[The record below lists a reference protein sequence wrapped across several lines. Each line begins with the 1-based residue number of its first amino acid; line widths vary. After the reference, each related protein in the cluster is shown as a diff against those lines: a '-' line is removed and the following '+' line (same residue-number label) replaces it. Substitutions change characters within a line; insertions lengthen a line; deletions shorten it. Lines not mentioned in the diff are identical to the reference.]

1 MNTLKTFLLMLGLT
15 FLLMAI
21 GNILGGR
28 QGMIIAL
35 IFAGIMNFAS
45 YWFSDKIVL
54 SMYRAKEIREAD
66 MPELYSIVRN
76 LTQSDHLP
84 MPRLYMVDTPMPNA
98 FATGRNPQHAAV
110 AVTTGI
116 MGLLNGREL
125 GGVIAHELSH
135 VKDRDVLISSI
146 AATMAGAIFILAR
159 MAQFGAMFG
168 GMGRDRENRGG
179 VIGLLAV
186 AIIAPL
192 AAMIIQLAISR
203 SREYQADFEGA
214 RLTGDPMALAD
225 ALQKLASG
233 VRQNPVNVNPVT
245 APLFIVN
252 PLKGQFLSTL
262 FSTHPPMGERIRRL
276 EEMAHGGIV
285 PG

>member
-28 QGMIIAL
+28 QGMVIAL
-35 IFAGIMNFAS
+35 VFAGIMNFAS

-54 SMYRAKEIREAD
+54 SMYRAKEIKEAD
-66 MPELYSIVRN
+66 NPELYSIVNN
-76 LTQSDHLP
+76 LAGADHMP
-84 MPRLYMVDTPMPNA
+84 MPRLYLVDTPMPNA

-116 MGLLNGREL
+116 MGLLNSREL
-125 GGVIAHELSH
+125 GGVIGHELSH
-135 VKDRDVLISSI
+135 VKDRDVLISTI
-146 AATMAGAIFILAR
+146 AATIAGAIFMLAR
-159 MAQFGAMFG
+159 MAQFAAMFG

-179 VIGLLAV
+179 TIGMLAV

-203 SREYQADFEGA
+203 SREYQADLEGA
-214 RLTGDPMALAD
+214 RLTKDPTALAD
-225 ALQKLASG
+225 ALQKLVAG
-233 VRQNPVNVNPVT
+233 VKQNPADVNPVT

-262 FSTHPPMGERIRRL
+262 FSTHPPIQERVRRL
-276 EEMAHGGIV
+276 EEMAHGSIV

>member
-21 GNILGGR
+21 GNLLGGR

-35 IFAGIMNFAS
+35 VFAAIMNFAT

-54 SMYRAKEIREAD
+54 SMYRAKEIGETD
-66 MPELYSIVRN
+66 NPKLYSIVKN
-76 LTQSDHLP
+76 LSQAHGLP
-84 MPRLYMVDTPMPNA
+84 MPRLYIVDTPMPNA
-98 FATGRNPQHAAV
+98 FATGRNPSHAAV

-116 MGLLNGREL
+116 MGLLDNREL
-125 GGVIAHELSH
+125 GGVLGHELSH
-135 VKDRDVLISSI
+135 VKDRDVLISTL
-146 AATMAGAIFILAR
+146 AATIAGAIFILAR

-168 GMGRDRENRGG
+168 GMGRDHENRGG
-179 VIGLLAV
+179 VLGLLAV
-186 AIIAPL
+186 AILAPI

-203 SREYQADFEGA
+203 SREYQADYEGA
-214 RLTGDPMALAD
+214 RLTGDPLALAD
-225 ALQKLASG
+225 SLRKLDAG
-233 VRQNPVNVNPVT
+233 VRENPVNVNPVT

-252 PLKGQFLSTL
+252 PLRGQFLSSL

-276 EEMAHGGIV
+276 EEMAHGSIV

>member
-21 GNILGGR
+21 GNLLGGR

-35 IFAGIMNFAS
+35 VIAAIMNFVT

-54 SMYRAKEIREAD
+54 SMYGAKEIGESD
-66 MPELYSIVRN
+66 NPELYSIVRS
-76 LTQSDHLP
+76 LAAADHLP
-84 MPRLYMVDTPMPNA
+84 MPRLYVVDTPMPNA
-98 FATGRNPQHAAV
+98 FATGRNAHHAAV

-116 MGLLNGREL
+116 MGLLNSREL
-125 GGVIAHELSH
+125 GGVIGHELSH
-135 VKDRDVLISSI
+135 VKDRDMLISSI
-146 AATMAGAIFILAR
+146 AATMAGAVFILAR
-159 MAQFGAMFG
+159 MAEFGAMFG

-179 VIGLLAV
+179 IIGLLAV
-186 AIIAPL
+186 AILAPI

-203 SREYQADFEGA
+203 SREYQADYEGA

-225 ALQKLASG
+225 ALQKLADG

-252 PLKGQFLSTL
+252 PLRGKFLSNL

>member
-21 GNILGGR
+21 GNLLGGR

-35 IFAGIMNFAS
+35 IFAAVMNFAS
-45 YWFSDKIVL
+45 YWFSDRIVL
-54 SMYRAKEIREAD
+54 SMYRAKEISEAD
-66 MPELYSIVRN
+66 NPELYSIVSN
-76 LTQSDHLP
+76 LTEADHLP
-84 MPRLYMVDTPMPNA
+84 MPRLYIVNTPMPNA
-98 FATGRNPQHAAV
+98 FATGRNPHHAAV

-116 MGLLNGREL
+116 MGLLNSREL
-125 GGVIAHELSH
+125 GGVIGHELSH
-135 VKDRDVLISSI
+135 VKDRDVLISTV
-146 AATMAGAIFILAR
+146 AATIAGAIFILAR

-168 GMGRDRENRGG
+168 GMGRDNENRGG
-179 VIGLLAV
+179 IIGLLAV
-186 AIIAPL
+186 AIFAPV

-203 SREYQADFEGA
+203 SREYQADYEGA

-225 ALQKLASG
+225 ALKKLAAG
-233 VRQNPVNVNPVT
+233 VQQNPANVNPVT

-252 PLKGQFLSTL
+252 PLRGQFLSSL
-262 FSTHPPMGERIRRL
+262 FSTHPPMGERIKRL